1 MLFLPKAT
9 KRKTAQRTEQ
19 TLVEGAFILT
29 IGIVLVKLIG
39 AVFKIPLSNIIGE
52 AGMGYFNSAY
62 SLYLPVYT
70 VAAAGFPAALARQVS
85 ENMTLGR
92 YRDVEKVRKIARNIF
107 LITGTLGFLAM
118 IVIGFVLTNLSIS
131 SNAIYSILMMS
142 PSVFFCCMMSS
153 YRGYNEGLR
162 NMIPTAVSQ
171 VIEALVK
178 LIFGLGLAV
187 IIVKYG
193 ESQFYAA
200 ANVSGAAAAGGVTVS
215 VFGRECH
222 SLNDARNACYPFA
235 AAATL
240 FAISMGSAFGLLYM
254 WIRTKKKGIG
264 FTKEQLA
271 AAPAPRET
279 KDIVKTFFKIGI
291 PIALGV
297 LALNLTQL
305 IDLLTIQS
313 QLQKLSISGLR
324 AQYGSLLDSVEDD
337 PEEMSNFLYGAYSF
351 GVTIYNLVPYII
363 QSLGTSGLPNLSAAW
378 VINDRAKIKEC
389 INSVIK
395 ISILIAFPAGFGLFA
410 LAPEVLGLLYS
421 GKAAATICIP
431 MMRVLGIMVMVGS
444 LAAPL
449 NSMLQAIGKQDIPV
463 KLMLVG
469 AVIKIALNYILVG
482 TQSINIK
489 GAPYG
494 SVACYAFI
502 AVFSIIILCKNA
514 KVKLDIMSTFVKPFI
529 SAGLC
534 GLAAFGTQQLLNMF
548 ISSRITVV
556 VSIGVAVIVYI
567 ISLFV
572 LKAVSKSDIEMLP
585 KGEKIAKTLEKLGWI
600 V

>member
-1 MLFLPKAT
+1 MPENT
-9 KRKTAQRTEQ
+9 KRKSAPKTQQ
-19 TLVEGAFILT
+19 SLVEGAFILT

-39 AVFKIPLSNIIGE
+39 AIFKIPLTNIIGE

-70 VAAAGFPAALARQVS
+70 VAASGFPAALARQVS

-92 YRDVEKVRKIARNIF
+92 YRDVEKCRRIARNIF
-107 LITGTLGFLAM
+107 LITGSLGFVAM
-118 IVIGFVLTNLSIS
+118 IAIGFVLTNLSIS

-171 VIEALVK
+171 VIEAIVK
-178 LIFGLGLAV
+178 LIFGLGLAI

-193 ESQFYAA
+193 ENQFYNAA
-200 ANVSGAAAAGGVTVS
+200 EIAGAAAGGGVS
-215 VFGRECH
+215 VRIFGRVCH
-222 SLNDARNACYPFA
+222 TLNDARNAVYPFA
-235 AAATL
+235 SAATL

-254 WIRTKKKGIG
+254 VIRTKKKGVG

-271 AAPAPRET
+271 AAPEPKPT

-313 QLQKLSISGLR
+313 QLQTLDIGLLR
-324 AQYGSLLDSVEDD
+324 EQYGSLLDSVDDD
-337 PEEMSNFLYGAYSF
+337 PKEISNFLYGAYGL
-351 GVTIYNLVPYII
+351 GVTIYNLVPYVV

-378 VINDRAKIKEC
+378 VVNDRAKIKEN
-389 INSVIK
+389 INAVIK
-395 ISILIAFPAGFGLFA
+395 ISVLIAFPAGFGLFA
-410 LAPEVLGLLYS
+410 LAPEILSLLYV
-421 GKAAATICIP
+421 GKAGAVICIP

-449 NSMLQAIGKQDIPV
+449 NSMLQAIGKQDVPV
-463 KLMLVG
+463 KLMLIG
-469 AVIKIALNYILVG
+469 AVIKISLNYILVG
-482 TQSINIK
+482 TQTINIK

-502 AVFSIIILCKNA
+502 AVMSIIILCRTS
-514 KVKLDIMSTFVKPFI
+514 KVSLNIMSTFVKPFI
-529 SAGLC
+529 AAGLC
-534 GLAAFGTQQLLNMF
+534 GLAAFGAQQVLNMF
-548 ISSRITVV
+548 ISSRISVV
-556 VSIGVAVIVYI
+556 VSIGAAVLVYI

-572 LKAVSKSDIEMLP
+572 LKVVSKADIEMLP
-585 KGEKIAKTLEKLGWI
+585 KGEKIAKTLEKRGWI